1 MHIIRVMERE
11 QAEKVLKEIT
21 DGNVASMTKEK
32 VNL

>member
-1 MHIIRVMERE
+1 MERE